1 MLESVHTHIS
11 TDKSPLEVPYFSFKK
26 TPIDI
31 KLGRQLFVDDYLIE
45 KTTMNRVFHSPK
57 IHPSSPILEPQ
68 TPLELNSGHCP
79 VAAPFND
86 GVWFDPKDN
95 LFKMWYQAG
104 WFDGTA
110 LATSSD
116 GLKWDRPEL
125 DIIPGTNAVISPPN
139 GALRDGGLVWLDHF
153 AEPSERFKL
162 FLYFRDNPSKDSYKF
177 NQNDTIDAAGHLY
190 ASADGIHWNHL
201 GLSSACGDNTTFF
214 YNPFKK
220 RFVFSIRESWPSG
233 ERASLGPESHYR
245 ARSYHENESFLQA
258 GQWEEGNQVK
268 WARADCLDRADPTIG
283 DTAQLYDL
291 NANAYESLMIGA
303 FAIFYGPQNP
313 ICAKTGSPKII
324 DIQIAF
330 SRDGFHW
337 DRNNRTP
344 FIKSSREDGTW
355 NYGYLHASGGICLIV
370 RDELWFYFSA
380 FSGKGS
386 TLSKGETGNFRQ
398 DNSMYSGGST
408 GLAILRRDG
417 FASMEAGAKEEVLVT
432 KPVLFEG
439 NDMYVNVDNPEG
451 ELKIEILDI
460 NGKII
465 PPYTIENCQ
474 LINTNNTKVKVLWS
488 NGENLSKLIGL
499 QVKFRFKMK
508 SGKLYSFWV
517 SSSKHGASNGFT
529 AAGGPGLSGPIDNN

>member
-1 MLESVHTHIS
+1 MFDSIPSHIS
-11 TDKSPLEVPYFSFKK
+11 TDM
-26 TPIDI
+26 TPIDVPDFSSTNTPI
-31 KLGRQLFVDDYLIE
+31 NINLGRQLFVDDYLIE
-45 KTTMNRVFHSPK
+45 STTMDRTFHSPT

-68 TPLELNSGHCP
+68 TPLELNGGHCP

-86 GVWFDPKDN
+86 GVWFDPNDN
-95 LFKMWYQAG
+95 QFKMWYQAG

-116 GLKWDRPEL
+116 GLTWNRPEL
-125 DIIPGTNAVISPPN
+125 DVIPGTNAVILPPN
-139 GALRDGGLVWLDHF
+139 GALRDGGLVWLDYF
-153 AEPSERFKL
+153 AEPSERFKM
-162 FLYFRDNPSKDSYKF
+162 FLYFRNNPSKDSYKF
-177 NQNDTIDAAGHLY
+177 NQKDTIDAAGHLY
-190 ASADGIHWNHL
+190 VSGDGINWNHL
-201 GLSSACGDNTTFF
+201 GLSSPCGDNTTFF

-220 RFVFSIRESWPSG
+220 RFVFSIRESWP
-233 ERASLGPESHYR
+233 YR
-245 ARSYHENESFLQA
+245 ARAYHENEDFLKA
-258 GQWEEGNQVK
+258 AQWDEGSPLK
-268 WARADCLDRADPTIG
+268 WARADCLDLPDPTIG
-283 DTAQLYDL
+283 DTPQLYDL
-291 NANAYESLMIGA
+291 NATAYESLLLGA

-324 DIQIAF
+324 DIQLAF

-344 FIKSSREDGTW
+344 FIESSRENGTW

-386 TLSKGETGNFRQ
+386 TLTKGETGDFRQ

-417 FASMEAGAKEEVLVT
+417 FASMDAGQEEKVIIT
-432 KPVLFEG
+432 KPILFEG
-439 NDMYVNVDNPEG
+439 HDLYVNVDNPKG

-465 PPYTIENCQ
+465 PPYTIENCR
-474 LINTNNTKVKVLWS
+474 LINTNQTKLKVLWS
-488 NGENLSKLIGL
+488 NGENLSRLSGL
-499 QVKFRFKMK
+499 PVKFRFKMK

-517 SSSKHGASNGFT
+517 SSSKNGASKGFT
-529 AAGGPGLSGPIDNN
+529 AAGGPGLAGPTDNN